1 MSSPMRA
8 QAVLDRCFLE
18 MRCKALEIAAS
29 LDRID
34 HATGAA
40 EVAGDPRLRKLQDA
54 LRMLTDGKG
63 DRARRLQMIFS
74 DSYDPAWQ
82 RPARG

>member
-1 MSSPMRA
+1 MSSPMNA
-8 QAVLDRCFLE
+8 QAVLDRYFLE

-34 HATGAA
+34 RANGAPG
-40 EVAGDPRLRKLQDA
+40 VASEPRLRKLQDA
-54 LRMLTDGKG
+54 LRMLTDGKD
-63 DRARRLQMIFS
+63 DRARRLQMVFS
-74 DSYDPAWQ
+74 DPYDPAWQ